1 MIRLP
6 VVEILN
12 KGHPKYVDSEMVII
26 LVSKTKVLGSS
37 PSRRATYSLLAQLV
51 CESLEHHT
59 FNMGVVGSNP
69 TGGTSSSV
77 EIQLR

>member
-1 MIRLP
+1 MKSLRDRFDSDNP
-6 VVEILN
+6 HN
-12 KGHPKYVDSEMVII
+12 KYVIGEMV
-26 LVSKTKVLGSS
+26 SCWSPKPVLQVQVLYGVQ
-37 PSRRATYSLLAQLV
+37 YSLLAQLV